1 MKKEMYQGKEIER
14 FTLTNAND
22 TRVTILSLGGIIQ
35 EYSIMH
41 NGQRENL
48 VVNFDSAQEYADNPY
63 QICKQIGRIAGRIK
77 DARFE
82 LDGQEVQVP
91 ANENHNS
98 LHGGDRGVSTQVFDG
113 YQVSANEVTLNLNL
127 DPTVDGFPGNLT
139 LMINYILHDND
150 RLDVTYDITAQSATV
165 YDPTIHIYWALPQG
179 LKNVDVQI
187 NGDQRQEVDAEKIP
201 TGKLLANKG
210 TAFDFSKPRDLAEA
224 VETLRKEENQKGF
237 DNGYAVEPSMTSPV
251 VEINKKDQKV
261 KIKVFSDRNGLVI
274 FTADPQNGE
283 NDRQGIFDSLATE
296 VQTLPDALHHD
307 EFGNVR
313 LAAGEHKQIKIAY
326 QVEGY

>member
-22 TRVTILSLGGIIQ
+22 TRVTVLSLGGIIQ

-48 VVNFDSAQEYADNPY
+48 VVNFDSAQEYVDNPY

-98 LHGGDRGVSTQVFDG
+98 LHGGDRGVSTQAFDG
-113 YQVSANEVTLNLNL
+113 YQVSTNEVTLSLNLN
-127 DPTVDGFPGNLT
+127 PTVDGFPGDLT
-139 LMINYILHDND
+139 LMINYILRDND

-179 LKNVDVQI
+179 LKDVDVQI

-210 TAFDFSKPRDLAEA
+210 TAFDFSKPRDLAET
-224 VETLRKEENQKGF
+224 VEALRKEENQKGF
-237 DNGYAVEPSMTSPV
+237 DNGYAVEPSMTKPV
-251 VEINKKDQKV
+251 VEIDEKDQKV

-283 NDRQGIFDSLATE
+283 NDSQGIFDSLATE

>member
-1 MKKEMYQGKEIER
+1 M
-14 FTLTNAND
+14 TL
-22 TRVTILSLGGIIQ
+22 S
-35 EYSIMH
+35 
-41 NGQRENL
+41 
-48 VVNFDSAQEYADNPY
+48 
-63 QICKQIGRIAGRIK
+63 
-77 DARFE
+77 
-82 LDGQEVQVP
+82 
-91 ANENHNS
+91 
-98 LHGGDRGVSTQVFDG
+98 
-113 YQVSANEVTLNLNL
+113 LNL

>member
-1 MKKEMYQGKEIER
+1 MYQGKEIER

-41 NGQRENL
+41 NGERENM
-48 VVNFDSAQEYADNPY
+48 VVNFDNAQQYAENPY

-82 LDGQEVQVP
+82 LDGKEVQVP
-91 ANENHNS
+91 ANENHNC
-98 LHGGDRGVSTQVFDG
+98 LHGGDNGVSSQVFEG
-113 YQVSANEVTLNLNL
+113 YQVSSNEVTLTLNLN
-127 DPTVDGFPGNLT
+127 PTVDGFPGNMT
-139 LMINYILHDND
+139 LMINYILRDND
-150 RLDVTYDITAQSATV
+150 RLDVTYDITAQTATV
-165 YDPTIHIYWALPQG
+165 YDPTIHIYWALTQG

-187 NGDQRQEVDAEKIP
+187 KGTQRQETDAEKIP
-201 TGKLLANKG
+201 TGKLLDNAG

-224 VETLRKEENQKGF
+224 VDTLRKEENQKGF
-237 DNGYAVEPSMTSPV
+237 DNGLVVEPSMTEPV
-251 VEINKKDQKV
+251 IEVNEKNKKV

-274 FTADPQNGE
+274 FTADPKNGE
-283 NDRQGIFDSLATE
+283 NDSQGIFNSLATE

-313 LAAGEHKQIKIAY
+313 LAAGEHKQIKIAF

>member
-1 MKKEMYQGKEIER
+1 MKKEIYQGKEIEH

-41 NGQRENL
+41 HGQRENMI
-48 VVNFDSAQEYADNPY
+48 VNFDSAQQYAENPY

-82 LDGQEVQVP
+82 LDGKEVQVP
-91 ANENHNS
+91 ANENHNC
-98 LHGGDRGVSTQVFDG
+98 LHGGDHGVSSQVFDG
-113 YQVSANEVTLNLNL
+113 YQVSSNEVTLTLNLN
-127 DPTVDGFPGNLT
+127 PTVDGFPGDLT
-139 LMINYILHDND
+139 LMINYILRDNN
-150 RLDVTYDITAQSATV
+150 RLDITYDITAQTATV
-165 YDPTIHIYWALPQG
+165 YDPTIHIYWALTQG
-179 LKNVDVQI
+179 LKNVDVRI
-187 NGDQRQEVDAEKIP
+187 NGTQRQETDAEKIP
-201 TGKLLANKG
+201 TGKLLDNVG
-210 TAFDFSKPRDLAEA
+210 TAFDFSKPRDLAKAIEA
-224 VETLRKEENQKGF
+224 LRKEEKQKGF
-237 DNGYAVEPSMTSPV
+237 DNGYAVEPSMTEPV
-251 VEINKKDQKV
+251 VEINEKDQKV

-283 NDRQGIFDSLATE
+283 NDSQGIFDSLATE
-296 VQTLPDALHHD
+296 VQTLPDALHHN

>member
-1 MKKEMYQGKEIER
+1 M
-14 FTLTNAND
+14 
-22 TRVTILSLGGIIQ
+22 
-35 EYSIMH
+35 
-41 NGQRENL
+41 
-48 VVNFDSAQEYADNPY
+48 
-63 QICKQIGRIAGRIK
+63 
-77 DARFE
+77 
-82 LDGQEVQVP
+82 
-91 ANENHNS
+91 
-98 LHGGDRGVSTQVFDG
+98 
-113 YQVSANEVTLNLNL
+113 
-127 DPTVDGFPGNLT
+127 
-139 LMINYILHDND
+139 
-150 RLDVTYDITAQSATV
+150 
-165 YDPTIHIYWALPQG
+165 LPQG

-187 NGDQRQEVDAEKIP
+187 NGDQRQEVNAEKIP

-274 FTADPQNGE
+274 FTADSQNGE

>member
-98 LHGGDRGVSTQVFDG
+98 LHGGDRGVGTQVFDG
-113 YQVSANEVTLNLNL
+113 
-127 DPTVDGFPGNLT
+127 
-139 LMINYILHDND
+139 
-150 RLDVTYDITAQSATV
+150 
-165 YDPTIHIYWALPQG
+165 
-179 LKNVDVQI
+179 
-187 NGDQRQEVDAEKIP
+187 
-201 TGKLLANKG
+201 
-210 TAFDFSKPRDLAEA
+210 
-224 VETLRKEENQKGF
+224 
-237 DNGYAVEPSMTSPV
+237 
-251 VEINKKDQKV
+251 
-261 KIKVFSDRNGLVI
+261 
-274 FTADPQNGE
+274 
-283 NDRQGIFDSLATE
+283 
-296 VQTLPDALHHD
+296 
-307 EFGNVR
+307 
-313 LAAGEHKQIKIAY
+313 
-326 QVEGY
+326 